1 MRYIGICAIALVFV
15 ILPWSAPA
23 QQSDVEIMVTAEG
36 QAAVIN
42 GDVGRAEDEALTVA
56 KRNAVEQGI
65 GVFVKSE
72 SLGRNF
78 ELVEQTI
85 LTKSE
90 GYISW
95 WRIVEGSRKIQD
107 LEGSK
112 ILTIKINAKVKAVTL
127 VNALSDI
134 EAIYDSIQRP
144 KVMVLMNERN
154 VGQKPEDLPVSALAI
169 MRVLQEK
176 KFDVVDPEVIKRL
189 IAKES
194 ARAVIERG
202 DPQAAAMLAMQ
213 EGAEILV
220 LGSAKSS
227 EQKIEELGDT
237 VKAASAILSARIV
250 YSDTGDVLYTS
261 KQISGRGVST
271 SSVEEAGIKALDD
284 AGAKL
289 LKSDVERFVAQ
300 VIARWAAE
308 SQSGR
313 MFKVTA
319 DDVSY
324 TELNALKKVIAEFRG
339 HVGWGG
345 NSTYTGRTGT
355 IYVKSKLTP
364 DQFRERLSES
374 KVAGKRVEITNVSGT
389 TTVIRLK
396 GSPPAPKP
404 AKRRK

>member
-1 MRYIGICAIALVFV
+1 MKYIGVWALAVLIAAFGKCAV
-15 ILPWSAPA
+15 A
-23 QQSDVEIMVTAEG
+23 QQSDVEITVTAEG

-56 KRNAVEQGI
+56 KRNAVEAGI

-78 ELVEQTI
+78 DLVEQTI
-85 LTKSE
+85 LTRSE
-90 GYISW
+90 GYVSW
-95 WRIVEGSRKIQD
+95 WEIIPGSRKIQD

-112 ILTIKINAKVKAVTL
+112 MLTIKIKAKVKAVTL

-134 EAIYDSIQRP
+134 EAIYESIQRP

-154 VGQKPEDLPVSALAI
+154 IGQKPEDLPVSALAI

-176 KFDVVDPEVIKRL
+176 KFDVVDPEIIKRL

-194 ARAVIERG
+194 ARAIIERG

-220 LGSAKSS
+220 LGSAKAS

-271 SSVEEAGIKALDD
+271 SSLEEAGIKALDD

-289 LKSDVERFVAQ
+289 LNSDTERFVAQ
-300 VIARWAAE
+300 VIARWANEA
-308 SQSGR
+308 QSGR
-313 MFKVTA
+313 VFKVTA
-319 DDVSY
+319 DNVSY
-324 TELNALKKVIAEFRG
+324 NELNALKKVISEFRG
-339 HVGWGG
+339 HIGWGG

-355 IYVKSKLTP
+355 IYVKSRLTP
-364 DQFRERLSES
+364 DQFRERLAES
-374 KVAGKRVEITNVSGT
+374 KVAGKRVEITNVAGT
-389 TTVIRLK
+389 TTVIQLK
-396 GSPPAPKP
+396 GGVAPSKP
-404 AKRRK
+404 AKSRR